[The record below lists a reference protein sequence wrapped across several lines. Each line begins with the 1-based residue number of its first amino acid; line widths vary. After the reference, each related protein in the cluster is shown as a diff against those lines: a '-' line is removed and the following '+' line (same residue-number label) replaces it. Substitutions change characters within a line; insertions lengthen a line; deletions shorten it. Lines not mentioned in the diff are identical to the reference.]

1 MKKRL
6 DVLMIFD
13 YQVSRPRGYDFTEEF
28 KLEECRVYKE
38 IHGALL
44 KNGHRVRLLAVHDDI
59 GDLIDEI
66 KEQKPDVV
74 FNLVDIFKNRA
85 HMDKN
90 IAGVLELMDVVYTGA
105 SPEDLF
111 VCNDKALSKKIL
123 SYHKIN
129 VPDFHVVYRGEN
141 ITRPASL
148 GFPLIVK
155 PLREEASRGISRA
168 SFVDNEKA
176 FKERV
181 SFIHGKM
188 GKDAI
193 VEEYIDGREFY
204 VSVFGDDK
212 IKIFPLREMDFANL
226 DEGEAAIATY
236 KVKWD
241 EAYRKKHGIRNIFPG
256 RLPEGWE
263 ERIRE
268 TCKDAYEALNMRCY
282 ARFDV
287 RVTPRGEVY
296 IIEVNANP
304 SLDPEDEFHLSAK
317 KAGLEFGGL
326 VQEITELALRKNK
339 GACIF

>member
-1 MKKRL
+1 MPKAKKRL
-6 DVLMIFD
+6 DILMIFD
-13 YQVSRPRGYDFTEEF
+13 YQVRRPRGYDFTEEF

-38 IHGALL
+38 IHNALV

-59 GDLIDEI
+59 GGLVDEI

-74 FNLVDIFKNRA
+74 FNLVDIFRNRA

-123 SYHKIN
+123 SYHKIK
-129 VPDFHVVYRGEN
+129 VPDFHVVYRGED
-141 ITRPASL
+141 ITRSVSL

-155 PLREEASRGISRA
+155 PLREEASRGISKA

-193 VEEYIDGREFY
+193 AEEYIEGREFY
-204 VSVFGDDK
+204 ISVLGDNE
-212 IKIFPLREMDFANL
+212 IRVFPLREMNF
-226 DEGEAAIATY
+226 GELNKGAGIATY
-236 KVKWD
+236 RAKWD
-241 EAYRKKHGIRNIFPG
+241 KIYRKKRGIRNVFPG

-263 ERIRE
+263 EKIRE
-268 TCKDAYEALNMRCY
+268 TCKNAYRALNMKCY

-304 SLDPEDEFHLSAK
+304 SLDLEDEFHLSAK
-317 KAGLEFGGL
+317 RSGLKFNKL
-326 VQEITELALRKNK
+326 VQEIVELAFRKT
-339 GACIF
+339 C